1 MDVPARDRIRST
13 LLRYIEAP
21 GARLLRALGFTPDS
35 VTVLGFAITVAA
47 SVLVGFGFLI
57 AGGLVFLAGGVFDLL
72 DGALARLT
80 GKVSNF
86 GALLDSTVDRLGEG
100 ALFLGIAVY
109 ALRADLSDDRLLFF
123 IVALFLAMVASQTV
137 SYLRARGEALGISS
151 KIGLM
156 TRPERVVLL
165 SLGLLLGQRG
175 LEVVLVLIAAVSFL
189 TMFHRLFHI
198 QRSLGVGP
206 ESSQGPTAA
215 GVDKGDDP
223 L

>member
-1 MDVPARDRIRST
+1 MDVPARDRIRSI

-35 VTVLGFAITVAA
+35 VTVLGFAVTVAA
-47 SVLVGFGFLI
+47 SVLVGLGFLT

-86 GALLDSTVDRLGEG
+86 GALLDSTMDRLGEG
-100 ALFLGIAVY
+100 ALFVGMAVY
-109 ALRADLSDDRLLFF
+109 GVRADLSDGRLLFF
-123 IVALFLAMVASQTV
+123 IIALFLAMVASQTV

-151 KIGLM
+151 KVGLM

-165 SLGLLLGQRG
+165 SLGLVLGQRG
-175 LEVVLVLIAAVSFL
+175 LEVILVVVATVSFL
-189 TMFHRLFHI
+189 TLFHRLFHI
-198 QRSLGVGP
+198 QQSLRAG
-206 ESSQGPTAA
+206 QGPTAG
-215 GVDKGDDP
+215 GVDKGNDP